1 MFIDIARG
9 LLGIVS
15 MLAICYIFS
24 KKRSAI
30 DWRLVGIGTLLQFIL
45 AFLILK
51 VSFVNKVF
59 DVIAKGFQQVIGYTY
74 DGAEFM
80 FGSLVS
86 NTDSLGYIVAFQIL
100 PTIVFFSAL
109 SSILYYFGIL
119 QKLIYGFAWIM
130 QRTMRLSGRESLAAA
145 ANVFIG
151 QTEAPLVVKP
161 YLEKMSRSEMFC
173 LMTGGMATIAGG
185 VFAAYIGFL
194 GGDDPDAQR
203 EFAKHLLVAS
213 IISAPAAI
221 VAAKM
226 LVPETEQITAKEE
239 ANIQVD
245 VGNNLLDAI
254 SRGTTDG
261 LKLAVNVGVML
272 LVFTSLV
279 YMTNDMLMYG
289 PGEWFNLN
297 ERVAESTNGRF
308 KGFTFTYLIGLI
320 FAPFAWLLGTP
331 TDDIM
336 ILGQLLGKKTVI
348 NEFFAYADFLELRK
362 QEISLQ
368 PKSIII
374 ATYALCGFA
383 NFASIGIQIGG
394 IGVLAPGQRKS
405 LTELGLLAV
414 LGGTIASFLTAAI
427 AGMLVDESSIMGLVQ

>member
-1 MFIDIARG
+1 MIVDILRG
-9 LLGIVS
+9 VLGIVA
-15 MLAICYIFS
+15 MLGICYLFS
-24 KKRSAI
+24 RKRSAI
-30 DWRLVGIGTLLQFIL
+30 DWRLVGIGTVMQIVL
-45 AFLILK
+45 AILILK
-51 VSFVNKVF
+51 VPFVNKIF
-59 DVIAKGFQQVIGYTY
+59 DWMAKGFQQVISYTN
-74 DGAEFM
+74 DGSEFM
-80 FGSLVS
+80 FGALV
-86 NTDSLGYIVAFQIL
+86 TDTESFGYIVAFQIL

-109 SSILYYFGIL
+109 SAILYYLGIL
-119 QKLIYGFAWIM
+119 QKLIYGFAWVM

-161 YLEKMSRSEMFC
+161 YLENMSRSEIFC

-185 VFAAYIGFL
+185 VFAAYVGFL
-194 GGDDPDAQR
+194 GGDDPAAQQA
-203 EFAKHLLVAS
+203 FAKHLLTAS

-226 LVPETEQITAKEE
+226 LFPETEHKSAEE
-239 ANIQVD
+239 EMSINVD
-245 VGNNLLDAI
+245 VGSNLLDAI

-272 LVFTSLV
+272 LVFTALV
-279 YMTNDMLMYG
+279 YMLNDMLMYG

-297 ERVAESTNGRF
+297 ESIKTSTNGRF
-308 KGFTFTYLIGLI
+308 EGFNFTYLIGLI

-336 ILGQLLGKKTVI
+336 LVGQLLGKKTVI

-362 QEISLQ
+362 QNIEMH

-394 IGVLAPGQRKS
+394 IGAIAPGQRKT
-405 LTELGLLAV
+405 LTELGLLA
-414 LGGTIASFLTAAI
+414 LIGGTIASFLTAAI
-427 AGMLVDESSIMGLVQ
+427 AGMLVTEGLTL